1 MPGQAHTLKLG
12 SVVSISVLSSP
23 VLSLLLYRSHNSSYT
38 FHLNCCLLIARCRH
52 AGIYQP
58 PLSQQDSV
66 VTNLLEIRHSLNEAT
81 SSTLQQFIYS
91 SSVSNIST
99 QQSGASPAQHQHHHL
114 HYPHLHLHGA
124 GSFLRDNFVSS
135 SASSALN
142 AIMGHHHHQHHQQ
155 QHQQQQQLHGSNSIA
170 SPTNLCLNA
179 GPVPVGGTSAGGSHS
194 AGVVGSISFSSAEP
208 MPLATSA
215 SSNSVTPTPP
225 LQRRLAKSF
234 SVAPSITQ
242 QKGSVASLI
251 DPHVV
256 LHLLITFII
265 ALEVSSTC
273 LCFCFCL
280 FLPLTN
286 IFFKPAH
293 YELCE

>member
-1 MPGQAHTLKLG
+1 MMHFWVSFNHVFHTLRL
-12 SVVSISVLSSP
+12 SLVFRISVLSIK
-23 VLSLLLYRSHNSSYT
+23 VLSLLLYQFHNYSYT
-38 FHLNCCLLIARCRH
+38 FHSIRSLLIARCRH
-52 AGIYQP
+52 TGIYQP
-58 PLSQQDSV
+58 PSSQQDNV

-99 QQSGASPAQHQHHHL
+99 QQSGASTAQNQHQHYHL

-142 AIMGHHHHQHHQQ
+142 AIMGHHHHQH
-155 QHQQQQQLHGSNSIA
+155 QQQQNQQQLQLHGSNNSA

-179 GPVPVGGTSAGGSHS
+179 SSVPVGSISAGGSHS

-242 QKGSVASLI
+242 QKGAVASLI

-256 LHLLITFII
+256 LHSLITII
-265 ALEVSSTC
+265 
-273 LCFCFCL
+273 
-280 FLPLTN
+280 
-286 IFFKPAH
+286 I
-293 YELCE
+293 

>member
-1 MPGQAHTLKLG
+1 MFYQ
-12 SVVSISVLSSP
+12 VLSC
-23 VLSLLLYRSHNSSYT
+23 LFRFHKSSYI
-38 FHLNCCLLIARCRH
+38 FHSIRCLLIARCRH
-52 AGIYQP
+52 TGIYQP
-58 PLSQQDSV
+58 PPNQQDNV

-81 SSTLQQFIYS
+81 SSTLQQFIHS

-99 QQSGASPAQHQHHHL
+99 QQTGASPAQNQHQHHHI

-155 QHQQQQQLHGSNSIA
+155 QHQQLQQLLGSNSSA
-170 SPTNLCLNA
+170 CPTNLFLNA
-179 GPVPVGGTSAGGSHS
+179 GSVPVGSISAGGSHS

-215 SSNSVTPTPP
+215 SSNCVTPTPH

-242 QKGSVASLI
+242 QKGAVASLI
-251 DPHVV
+251 DSHIL
-256 LHLLITFII
+256 LHSFTII
-265 ALEVSSTC
+265 
-273 LCFCFCL
+273 FCFKICL
-280 FLPLTN
+280 IC
-286 IFFKPAH
+286 IFGH
-293 YELCE
+293 